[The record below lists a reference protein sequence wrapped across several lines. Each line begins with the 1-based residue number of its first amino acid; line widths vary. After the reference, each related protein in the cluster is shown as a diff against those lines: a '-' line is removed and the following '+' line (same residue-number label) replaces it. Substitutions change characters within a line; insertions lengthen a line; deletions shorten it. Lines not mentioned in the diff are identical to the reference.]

1 MLLGGAAHYPHAMCP
16 TTMWYVNVNQ
26 KVQLSLA
33 NKPYCFCQWLHVAH
47 LAMCDVARNQM
58 ITWNNGREFRQEN
71 MEYTNHIWLEG
82 FIEIIARVFP
92 LTPDC
97 KEGVNEDE
105 CNNFDKA
112 RHHKCD

>member
-1 MLLGGAAHYPHAMCP
+1 MYAYQTENYNPSHVSISNIM
-16 TTMWYVNVNQ
+16 TTNILVCEVFYVTLIQ
-26 KVQLSLA
+26 
-33 NKPYCFCQWLHVAH
+33 
-47 LAMCDVARNQM
+47 
-58 ITWNNGREFRQEN
+58 
-71 MEYTNHIWLEG
+71 YTNHIWLEG